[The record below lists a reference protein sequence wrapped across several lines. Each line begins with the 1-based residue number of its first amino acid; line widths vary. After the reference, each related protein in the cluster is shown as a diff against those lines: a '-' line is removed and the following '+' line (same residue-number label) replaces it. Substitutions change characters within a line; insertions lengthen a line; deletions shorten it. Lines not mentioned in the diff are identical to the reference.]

1 MHSACNQYT
10 MKKNFLAI
18 ILAVITGCVLCPSAF
33 AQSVGINTS
42 TPDPSAV
49 LDVFSGDKGFLMPRL
64 STAQRNAITAPAE
77 GLLILNTTTGCI
89 NVYYGGSWSNTSE
102 RKNWYADAD
111 GDGFTDHSSV
121 KTSCFQPEGYF
132 SIDNND
138 CNDNNATVYP
148 GAPEICDGLD
158 NDCDGQIDEGVKTT
172 FFADADGDGYG
183 DAANTTE
190 ACTAPTGYVTNSTD
204 CDDSNPSINPS
215 ATEVCNGLD
224 DDCDGQIDEGVKTT
238 FYADAD
244 GDGYGDAANTTQACT
259 APTGY
264 VTNSSDCDDSNP
276 AINPAATEV
285 CNGLDDDCDGLI
297 DAADPGLTGGVT
309 YYLDSDG
316 DGFGDASNSIINCS
330 LPNGYVENSSDCDD
344 NNATVFPGANELC
357 NGIDDDCDGQID
369 ENPVDGNSYYLD
381 SDGDGFGNASN
392 SIQACSTPNGYVANN
407 TDCDDNNAA
416 VFPGANELCNGI
428 DDDCDG
434 QIDENPVDGNT
445 YYADADG
452 DGFGDPAVSIVACSV
467 QNGYVANNTDCD
479 DSNAGVNP
487 DAPEICDG
495 LDNDCNGNID
505 DNAIDGTIYYYD
517 FDEDGYGNP
526 GAFEILCAPPVNPPA
541 AMVLDGTDCDDFNF
555 SVNPGTP
562 EICDGADNNCDGTID
577 EGCDDQDNDNDGY
590 STAQGDCN
598 DFDPTSYPGAPEL
611 CGDFADNDCNGL
623 VDEQCDTDGDGFSVL
638 QGDCDDY
645 DPAVNPAATEICDGL
660 DNNCDGQVDEGLGCN
675 LDNDGDGFSAYGGDC
690 NDANP
695 NINPSAIETCNGID
709 DDCNGVID
717 DPYAVGAQTFYRDAD
732 NDGYG
737 DINVTTQACS
747 MPAGYVAN
755 STDCNDAD
763 ANVNPGHAE
772 VPANGIDDNCNGQI
786 DEQRQ
791 KL

>member
-1 MHSACNQYT
+1 

-18 ILAVITGCVLCPSAF
+18 ILAVITGCVLCPSVF

-172 FFADADGDGYG
+172 FYADADGDGYG
-183 DAANTTE
+183 DAANTTQ

-204 CDDSNPSINPS
+204 CDDSNPAINPS
-215 ATEVCNGLD
+215 ATEVCNGID

-330 LPNGYVENSSDCDD
+330 LPNGYVENSADCDD
-344 NNATVFPGANELC
+344 NNASVFPGANELC
-357 NGIDDDCDGQID
+357 NGIDDDCNGQID
-369 ENPVDGNSYYLD
+369 ENPVDGNTYYAD
-381 SDGDGFGNASN
+381 ADGDGFGNASN

-434 QIDENPVDGNT
+434 QI
-445 YYADADG
+445 
-452 DGFGDPAVSIVACSV
+452 
-467 QNGYVANNTDCD
+467 
-479 DSNAGVNP
+479 
-487 DAPEICDG
+487 
-495 LDNDCNGNID
+495 
-505 DNAIDGTIYYYD
+505 
-517 FDEDGYGNP
+517 
-526 GAFEILCAPPVNPPA
+526 
-541 AMVLDGTDCDDFNF
+541 
-555 SVNPGTP
+555 
-562 EICDGADNNCDGTID
+562 
-577 EGCDDQDNDNDGY
+577 
-590 STAQGDCN
+590 
-598 DFDPTSYPGAPEL
+598 
-611 CGDFADNDCNGL
+611 
-623 VDEQCDTDGDGFSVL
+623 
-638 QGDCDDY
+638 
-645 DPAVNPAATEICDGL
+645 
-660 DNNCDGQVDEGLGCN
+660 
-675 LDNDGDGFSAYGGDC
+675 
-690 NDANP
+690 
-695 NINPSAIETCNGID
+695 
-709 DDCNGVID
+709 
-717 DPYAVGAQTFYRDAD
+717 
-732 NDGYG
+732 
-737 DINVTTQACS
+737 
-747 MPAGYVAN
+747 
-755 STDCNDAD
+755 
-763 ANVNPGHAE
+763 
-772 VPANGIDDNCNGQI
+772 
-786 DEQRQ
+786 
-791 KL
+791 